1 MSNHIHIQIE
11 TKDHSI
17 SQIMQHLLTL
27 YSKYYNNKYNLV
39 GHVFQG
45 RYHAEIIEN
54 EAYLLQTSRYIH
66 LNPVKA
72 KMVEKPIDYPWSSYT
87 KFMDQK
93 KWNLVND
100 TRILNYFPDNCR
112 KQYKEYVERK
122 IPEEDISTELI
133 KFEALVEKE

>member
-1 MSNHIHIQIE
+1 
-11 TKDHSI
+11 
-17 SQIMQHLLTL
+17 
-27 YSKYYNNKYNLV
+27 
-39 GHVFQG
+39 
-45 RYHAEIIEN
+45 
-54 EAYLLQTSRYIH
+54 
-66 LNPVKA
+66 
-72 KMVEKPIDYPWSSYT
+72 MVEKPIDYPWSSYT

-100 TRILNYFPDNCR
+100 TRILNYFPNNCR